1 MRPFIQMYILAGM
14 RDPCVVYMLVTD
26 TCFSYRCNTK
36 AAEDIRFGSMLN
48 ACQRHRHKPSYCGW
62 SATKACRFGYP
73 FDLQTRTCFTW
84 TLDKG
89 TLKPGRNDRFHVLF
103 LSQYIITIL
112 QVDECIPCAWRS
124 ILERQHRLEINI
136 QY

>member
-1 MRPFIQMYILAGM
+1 MYILAGM
-14 RDPCVVYMLVTD
+14 RAFCAVYMFVAD

-36 AAEDIRFGSMLN
+36 TAEDIRFGSMLN

-89 TLKPGRNDRFHVLF
+89 TLKPGRNDRLHVLF
-103 LSQYIITIL
+103 YTI
-112 QVDECIPCAWRS
+112 
-124 ILERQHRLEINI
+124 HRNHIAGG
-136 QY
+136 